1 MRDKID
7 FIDILQPRNTYFG
20 IVKFMTR
27 PWMPKKTMNLERE
40 YFPQDIKNLVTK
52 STCLDSYIDAES
64 ARTHILKQQLQNEVL
79 KYIEEIAMDKRMHV
93 IRWMGVFFLN
103 VSFMMKT
110 GIFVNNTAV
119 LELKKTMGDN
129 PVLFLP
135 THRSY
140 ADFCLMTYLCY
151 HYDIELPAVAAGM
164 DFYTMAVVGQM
175 MRETGAFYMRRTLAG
190 APLYS
195 ATLRQYVR
203 TLVAHYGAP
212 VEFFLEGTRSRSNKS
227 LPPKYG
233 MLAMTLA
240 PYFAR
245 EVDDVTIVPVNISYD
260 RIMEQGLFAY
270 EHLGV
275 PKPKETTGGLIKA
288 LHTLN
293 DHFGNIYIN
302 LGTPMSLK
310 SYLGHSTLSSET
322 LKPRDHQKLTDDQ
335 MRHVQRV
342 ADHVVTLQQEN
353 AVVTI
358 TNLLCIVLMDSLY
371 MGRVLG
377 QDEVESQISW
387 LIEVLQNLGALVF
400 ERDVKGNMERVLIV
414 HRTMMKLDREK
425 RLRLVSSALMNVTA
439 DVQKKM
445 KGHILKAETM
455 VNAVPV
461 IQLQIYINPV
471 LHYIVPPALVYLIVS
486 RHNIRKDELYSN
498 YIEVRRLLRHEF
510 FHLEENEQMIFDR
523 ALEYCIQT
531 KLVLVN
537 NDLLCD
543 GLGDRPNDKLRYM
556 LQWALLPALTTL
568 LCCMDVM
575 NECKKC
581 EHKHALKKIQE
592 RLEQKRSHPYCLSL
606 EAAGNCLQGLVY
618 SGVMLRHKMQQ
629 DIVYEAVPEVI
640 DNCQRLVSS
649 ILPKLTVDFYSN
661 PVIVHQ
667 TQRARL

>member
-7 FIDILQPRNTYFG
+7 FMDILQPRNTYFG

-27 PWMPKKTMNLERE
+27 PWIPKKTMNLERE

-52 STCLDSYIDAES
+52 SAYLDSYLDAES
-64 ARTHILKQQLQNEVL
+64 ARSNIVKQHLKKEVL

-110 GIFVNNTAV
+110 GIFVNETAV

-233 MLAMTLA
+233 MLAMSLV

-260 RIMEQGLFAY
+260 RIVEQALFAY

-310 SYLGHSTLSSET
+310 SFLGHSTLTSET
-322 LKPRDHQKLTDDQ
+322 LKPRDLQKLTDDQ

-342 ADHVVTLQQEN
+342 ADHVVTLQQDN

-371 MGRVLG
+371 KGRVLG
-377 QDEVESQISW
+377 QNEVESQISW
-387 LIEVLQNLGALVF
+387 LIEVLQNLGASVF
-400 ERDVKGNMERVLIV
+400 ARDIKGNMERVLIV
-414 HRTMMKLDREK
+414 HRTMVKLDREK

-455 VNAVPV
+455 VNAVPL
-461 IQLQIYINPV
+461 IKLQIYINPV
-471 LHYIVPPALVYLIVS
+471 LHYIVPPALIHLIVS
-486 RHNIRKDELYSN
+486 RHNILKDELYST
-498 YIEVRRLLRHEF
+498 YIEIRRLLRHEF
-510 FHLEENEQMIFDR
+510 FHIEENEQMTLDK
-523 ALEYCIQT
+523 ALEYCIQN

-537 NDLLCD
+537 NNLFCD
-543 GLGDRPNDKLRYM
+543 GLGDQSNDKLRYM

-575 NECKKC
+575 NECKEC
-581 EHKHALKKIQE
+581 EHKRALKKIQE

-606 EAAGNCLQGLVY
+606 EAAGNCLQGLVH
-618 SGVMLRHKMQQ
+618 SGVLVKHKMQQ
-629 DIVYEAVPEVI
+629 EIVYEAVPEAI
-640 DNCQRLVSS
+640 ENCQRLVSS

-661 PVIVHQ
+661 PVIIHQ

>member
-7 FIDILQPRNTYFG
+7 FMDILQPRNTYFG

-27 PWMPKKTMNLERE
+27 PWIPKKTMNLERE

-52 STCLDSYIDAES
+52 SAYLDSYLDAES
-64 ARTHILKQQLQNEVL
+64 ARTHILKQHLQKEVI

-110 GIFVNNTAV
+110 GIFVNETAV

-240 PYFAR
+240 PYFSR

-260 RIMEQGLFAY
+260 RIMEQGLFVY

-310 SYLGHSTLSSET
+310 SYLGHSTLSPET
-322 LKPRDHQKLTDDQ
+322 LKPRDLQKLTDDQ
-335 MRHVQRV
+335 MRLVQRV

-371 MGRVLG
+371 KGRALG
-377 QDEVESQISW
+377 QNEVESQISW
-387 LIEVLQNLGALVF
+387 LIEVLQNLGASVF

-414 HRTMMKLDREK
+414 HRTMVKLDREK

-471 LHYIVPPALVYLIVS
+471 LHYMVPPALVHLIVS
-486 RHNIRKDELYSN
+486 RHNIRKDELYSI
-498 YIEVRRLLRHEF
+498 YISIRRLLRHEF
-510 FHLEENEQMIFDR
+510 FHLEENEQMTFDK

-543 GLGDRPNDKLRYM
+543 GLGDQSNDKLRYM
-556 LQWALLPALTTL
+556 LQWALLPTLTTL

-618 SGVMLRHKMQQ
+618 SGVLFRHKMQQ
-629 DIVYEAVPEVI
+629 EIVYEAVPEVI
-640 DNCQRLVSS
+640 ENCQSLVSS
-649 ILPKLTVDFYSN
+649 ILPKLAVDFYSN